1 MQFVPFVFLHNRTN
15 FNKNKAY
22 ITLLISNKIGFG
34 QKNEIGIQI
43 SEINKK
49 IILLRNMAA
58 KNNTPN
64 NNNFKICKIS

>member
-15 FNKNKAY
+15 SNKNKAY
-22 ITLLISNKIGFG
+22 ITLLVSNKIGFG
-34 QKNEIGIQI
+34 QKNETGIQI
-43 SEINKK
+43 SEINKET
-49 IILLRNMAA
+49 ILLRNTAA